1 MIKSDNSV
9 IYIESRPV
17 PSAET
22 SVVDL
27 LSALADPGSP
37 ICRDTLP
44 LAGLL
49 RFTRALGHS
58 DNSVRMALSRL
69 VAEDLVKRDGR
80 GCYNYGSA
88 GHRRHLEMVGWHQ
101 SAMRVD
107 TRWDGSWLGL
117 FIKGKPSKSDQRAA
131 RLAGFRQ
138 YDDSLMVRPGNLSRD
153 LISLKDCVPEGFAN
167 GQYWQTRLSDLNNEQ
182 QRHFSALYDTENIVQ
197 GYKTLIKLKLPTK
210 KVNNLQALR
219 DIVTTTYL
227 VGREAVVTVV
237 SDPLLPKEMID
248 VNLRAKAIKRAK
260 HYYDQS
266 SKYWATLIDGQFDV
280 RIDG

>member
-1 MIKSDNSV
+1 MMKSDNSV

-37 ICRDTLP
+37 ICRDTVS

-69 VAEDLVKRDGR
+69 VAEDLVERDGR
-80 GCYNYGSA
+80 GCYTYGSA

-107 TRWDGSWLGL
+107 TRWDGSWIAL
-117 FIKGKPSKSDQRAA
+117 FINDKMTKSDIRAA
-131 RLAGFRQ
+131 RLAGFRS
-138 YDDSLMVRPGNLSRD
+138 YDDRLMVRPGNVSG
-153 LISLKDCVPEGFAN
+153 SLTTVTTAIPEGFAN
-167 GQYWQTRLSDLNNEQ
+167 GQYWATRLSDLTHDQ
-182 QRHFSALYDTENIVQ
+182 QQSFGALYDSEQIML
-197 GYKTLIKLKLPTK
+197 GYNALMQLELPMK
-210 KVNNLQALR
+210 KVKNLQSLN
-219 DIVTTTYL
+219 DMVTTTY
-227 VGREAVVTVV
+227 VTGRKAVVSIV

-248 VNLRAKAIKRAK
+248 VALRAKAIKRAK
-260 HYYDQS
+260 QYYDKS
-266 SKYWATLIDGQFDV
+266 SKYWAMLIDGEFKEQ
-280 RIDG
+280 IG

>member
-1 MIKSDNSV
+1 MIKSNNSV

-80 GCYNYGSA
+80 GCYTYGSA

-101 SAMRVD
+101 AAMRVD
-107 TRWDGSWLGL
+107 TRWDGSWIGL
-117 FIKGKPSKSDQRAA
+117 FIKGKPSKSDHRAA
-131 RLAGFRQ
+131 RLAGFRP
-138 YDDSLMVRPGNLSRD
+138 YDDGLMVRPNNL
-153 LISLKDCVPEGFAN
+153 LGVPTSEKAAIPAGFAT
-167 GQYWQTRLSDLNNEQ
+167 GQFWQAHLSELTDDQQ
-182 QRHFSALYDTENIVQ
+182 QRFWALYDTENILQ
-197 GYKTLIKLKLPTK
+197 GYNILIQLKLPTK
-210 KVNNLQALR
+210 KVNSLQALH

-227 VGREAVVTVV
+227 VGREAVVSIV
-237 SDPLLPKEMID
+237 SDPLLPKQMID
-248 VNLRAKAIKRAK
+248 VALRAKAIKRAK
-260 HYYDQS
+260 QYYDQS
-266 SKYWATLIDGQFDV
+266 SKYWAMLIDGEFQGRLD
-280 RIDG
+280 